1 MGQIVQRQ
9 KRVEA
14 LKLLNNAIVTSRLY
28 PPDAPQVGTAV
39 ERGYKGLKVLLRDQ
53 GPLRFSLKNDW
64 PWLGDEPLDQETL
77 DAFPNLVVY
86 RQLRQLGLPQM
97 LLGAEMD
104 RFAFGQILL
113 VFNTPQEKAKKAGG
127 GLAYITGLGLSGF
140 FPEDG
145 GEAGQKSGSEEGEAR
160 KRKLVKAK
168 PELLAC
174 LFGRDQR
181 PAVEA
186 ELRKQLAATE
196 SGVDLLA
203 AAIGHVLQDILKKG
217 VNAASPHFPT
227 LIEGVAAR
235 LGDNDSRAIVTSLAR
250 VLVDYLRE
258 PALSV
263 LLSQHYPSGLG
274 ERLYEALV
282 SALSTESLGRI
293 YVLFREQIARE
304 RLAGGDASPRMA
316 HLGAA
321 FKRLMSTTKGKQY
334 LSSERAK
341 AIIHEGEASRRAQRI
356 ETGIRLLL
364 QGRLEVLRSEELLQA
379 LPEAI
384 AARLAAAS
392 PAPQEAETL
401 LARFIDYLPG
411 NEAGESP
418 YLVLVRLGEML
429 LAADRRQ
436 AIDTFLPLLADL
448 LKRAI
453 LSEESVHKVVTFLH
467 QLMQASWERG
477 ENARGDAILA
487 LFHGVRSGKIG
498 RSPLLQA
505 VVGTVQDKGI
515 QRPKLP
521 ELLAEYLASPLDEE
535 VGRRLAQQGP
545 VALRFLVES
554 LINTED
560 MDDRMRII
568 DLLID
573 HVAFLTPI
581 ILERLGEHMPWYG
594 KRNLLKLLGE
604 AGRDEDAEH
613 ALPYLRHE
621 DFRVQREAFVCLYK
635 IGGKRRKKLFLD
647 ALSDSS
653 ELIKL
658 QIIEA
663 LGGLCDQEVA
673 TRLCELLLDNQQFS
687 EKFRGEIVLQ
697 LLETLGRS
705 GTSAAYNGVETFIE
719 NQGQR
724 GFKKLPEQV
733 WGAAARALENL
744 DSDLQEQRRK
754 HLHAGQLRKSAMKQ
768 AARLQNL
775 GKEQRVITGLAQEQT
790 VRALLAQG
798 DREGARQQL
807 LRLVEKTARTR
818 NFVQAESLREW
829 LIEIDPT
836 AFKEII
842 EVAEIIDRE
851 KLAAIDQGHL
861 EIWAKLYERLTSD
874 EFAALYHSQKHK
886 QYRDGEVIVGQGA
899 MQTSLFFIN
908 RGRVKLYFDER
919 GHEVLVKTLG
929 PGEIFGAGSF
939 FNASVW
945 TLSVAAVGTA
955 DISTLKLDRLGEWNE
970 QFPGLEGKL
979 REFCA
984 DFERVEDL
992 VRDGGWDRRAQER
1005 LPISGRVSTTMLDER
1020 GQSLGI
1026 NAMVELCDISLGG
1039 MCFQQRISRKENIR
1053 LLLGRKVQVRMP
1065 VGEKP
1070 GEFVSLSGDVLAVRG
1085 VHLVE
1090 SDYSVHV
1097 RFDQPLEGARLREIH
1112 KAVGAQGWAA

>member
-379 LPEAI
+379 LP
-384 AARLAAAS
+384 
-392 PAPQEAETL
+392 
-401 LARFIDYLPG
+401 
-411 NEAGESP
+411 
-418 YLVLVRLGEML
+418 
-429 LAADRRQ
+429 
-436 AIDTFLPLLADL
+436 
-448 LKRAI
+448 
-453 LSEESVHKVVTFLH
+453 
-467 QLMQASWERG
+467 
-477 ENARGDAILA
+477 
-487 LFHGVRSGKIG
+487 
-498 RSPLLQA
+498 
-505 VVGTVQDKGI
+505 
-515 QRPKLP
+515 
-521 ELLAEYLASPLDEE
+521 
-535 VGRRLAQQGP
+535 
-545 VALRFLVES
+545 
-554 LINTED
+554 
-560 MDDRMRII
+560 
-568 DLLID
+568 
-573 HVAFLTPI
+573 
-581 ILERLGEHMPWYG
+581 
-594 KRNLLKLLGE
+594 
-604 AGRDEDAEH
+604 
-613 ALPYLRHE
+613 
-621 DFRVQREAFVCLYK
+621 
-635 IGGKRRKKLFLD
+635 
-647 ALSDSS
+647 
-653 ELIKL
+653 
-658 QIIEA
+658 
-663 LGGLCDQEVA
+663 
-673 TRLCELLLDNQQFS
+673 
-687 EKFRGEIVLQ
+687 
-697 LLETLGRS
+697 
-705 GTSAAYNGVETFIE
+705 
-719 NQGQR
+719 
-724 GFKKLPEQV
+724 
-733 WGAAARALENL
+733 
-744 DSDLQEQRRK
+744 
-754 HLHAGQLRKSAMKQ
+754 
-768 AARLQNL
+768 
-775 GKEQRVITGLAQEQT
+775 
-790 VRALLAQG
+790 
-798 DREGARQQL
+798 
-807 LRLVEKTARTR
+807 
-818 NFVQAESLREW
+818 
-829 LIEIDPT
+829 
-836 AFKEII
+836 
-842 EVAEIIDRE
+842 
-851 KLAAIDQGHL
+851 
-861 EIWAKLYERLTSD
+861 
-874 EFAALYHSQKHK
+874 
-886 QYRDGEVIVGQGA
+886 
-899 MQTSLFFIN
+899 
-908 RGRVKLYFDER
+908 
-919 GHEVLVKTLG
+919 
-929 PGEIFGAGSF
+929 
-939 FNASVW
+939 
-945 TLSVAAVGTA
+945 
-955 DISTLKLDRLGEWNE
+955 
-970 QFPGLEGKL
+970 
-979 REFCA
+979 
-984 DFERVEDL
+984 
-992 VRDGGWDRRAQER
+992 
-1005 LPISGRVSTTMLDER
+1005 
-1020 GQSLGI
+1020 
-1026 NAMVELCDISLGG
+1026 
-1039 MCFQQRISRKENIR
+1039 
-1053 LLLGRKVQVRMP
+1053 
-1065 VGEKP
+1065 
-1070 GEFVSLSGDVLAVRG
+1070 
-1085 VHLVE
+1085 
-1090 SDYSVHV
+1090 
-1097 RFDQPLEGARLREIH
+1097 
-1112 KAVGAQGWAA
+1112 